1 MLVYASYSHLIES
14 NLLDKIIFW
23 SCLQS
28 KWFSLGLF
36 LISWTQGIIPSA
48 ICFGI
53 FFLRTAI
60 DSVNIRRLITWI
72 TILWA
77 YFNELWFWVITLLLL
92 EIFQE
97 GLRYGLPYFF
107 QKISNQIPTDPSVET
122 FMRRLFRLALAT
134 RNSYAQLNLQQLAQ
148 VVEAYQRG
156 DAQEPFTD
164 EEKQTFRRFFQDF
177 EQTSFIIDQNQY
189 TITIFFPTLM
199 VRFSSNGI
207 QYTGDGQTK
216 LIRIEK
222 QLESA
227 SDDCPICH
235 NQFNEF
241 IIELKCKHRFCHS
254 CIFEWFNY
262 QYNCPMC
269 RRVVS

>member
-1 MLVYASYSHLIES
+1 MSASLVYTSYSHLIES

-23 SCLQS
+23 SCLQT

-36 LISWTQGIIPSA
+36 LISCVQGIIPAA

-53 FFLRTAI
+53 FFLRTTI
-60 DSVNIRRLITWI
+60 DSVIVRRILAWI

-77 YFNELWFWVITLLLL
+77 YSNKLWFWVVTLLLL
-92 EIFQE
+92 EIFRE

-107 QKISNQIPTDPSVET
+107 QKISNQIPTNPPVET
-122 FMRRLFRLALAT
+122 FIHRLFRLARTA
-134 RNSYAQLNLQQLAQ
+134 RNHYAQLNLQQLARA
-148 VVEAYQRG
+148 VEAYQRG
-156 DAQEPFTD
+156 DVQEPFTA
-164 EEKQTFRRFFQDF
+164 EEKQTLRRFFQDF

-216 LIRIEK
+216 LIRID
-222 QLESA
+222 STH
-227 SDDCPICH
+227 DNCPICH

-254 CIFEWFNY
+254 CIFEWFNH

-269 RRVVS
+269 RRVVN